1 MQARVLKLLNTFL
14 DIKVKFL
21 VFVLLFF
28 YIIGLFC
35 VALSTFRS
43 DDPIPDV
50 KMISFEMRKQFRDLA
65 SRVKVGLYIRNF
77 PTFNFINNN
86 FVVNALIWFEFNKNE
101 IMLSTIN
108 QFSFEN
114 SNILHKSDPYVTLHE
129 GKMLVQYDVIF
140 ETKTDINFYRFPLED
155 HRLSIVLTNNFISPN
170 EMYFDDSFGA
180 LSFIVSDR
188 LFTSDWEVHAL
199 RSVSGYT
206 ALAFD
211 KYAPQ
216 REMLSPKAV
225 FTIDLKKIGINKI
238 LLIFVPL
245 FAAILLALFSFLMS
259 FNNHSGKATV
269 GLTAITALLGYRFVI
284 QQMSPPVGYFT
295 LTDKVFTFFLL
306 FAFLIFVFHV
316 LLSRHYFFWE
326 EREKIKRAEQ
336 PETDLNYL
344 PPRITERINAAAY
357 YVFVSVF
364 VMVITYLI
372 MV

>member
-1 MQARVLKLLNTFL
+1 MQARVVKSLNTLL

-28 YIIGLFC
+28 YIIGLFV

-43 DDPIPDV
+43 DDPIPDI
-50 KMISFEMRKQFRDLA
+50 KTISYEMRKEFGDLA
-65 SRVKVGLYIRNF
+65 SHVKVGLYIRNF
-77 PTFNFINNN
+77 PTFNFINND
-86 FVVNALIWFEFNKNE
+86 FVVNAMIWFEFNKNE

-114 SNILHKSDPYVTLHE
+114 SKILHKSDPYVTLHE

-188 LFTSDWEVHAL
+188 LFTSDWDVHAL
-199 RSVSGYT
+199 RSISGY
-206 ALAFD
+206 ASLDFD
-211 KYAPQ
+211 KFASQ

-225 FTIDLKKIGINKI
+225 FTIDFKKIGINKI

-259 FNNHSGKATV
+259 FNNHNGKATV

-306 FAFLIFVFHV
+306 FAFLIFIFHV

-344 PPRITERINAAAY
+344 PPRITERINATAY
-357 YVFVSVF
+357 YIFVSIF
-364 VMVITYLI
+364 ITVITYLI

>member
-1 MQARVLKLLNTFL
+1 MQARYVRPLYALLEV
-14 DIKVKFL
+14 KVKFL

-28 YIIGLFC
+28 YVIGLFV

-65 SRVKVGLYIRNF
+65 SRVKVGLYVRNF
-77 PTFNFINNN
+77 STFNFITNS
-86 FVVNALIWFEFNKNE
+86 FVVNAMIWFEFNQNE
-101 IMLSTIN
+101 IMLNTIN

-114 SNILHKSDPYVTLHE
+114 SKILHKSDPYVTLNN
-129 GKMLVQYDVIF
+129 GKMLVQYDVMF

-188 LFTSDWEVHAL
+188 LFTSDWDVHAL

-206 ALAFD
+206 ALSFD

-225 FTIDLKKIGINKI
+225 FTIDFQKAGVNKI

-259 FNNHSGKATV
+259 FNNHNGKATV

-295 LTDKVFTFFLL
+295 LTDKIFTFFLL
-306 FAFLIFVFHV
+306 FAFLIYIFHV
-316 LLSRHYFFWE
+316 LLSRHYFFLE
-326 EREKIKRAEQ
+326 EHEKIKRSDQ
-336 PETDLNYL
+336 PETDLDYL

-364 VMVITYLI
+364 VFVVTYII